1 LNVYD
6 VYFGYAKPN
15 GWHAYWEHGMFDS
28 SAARLAGKDSPQEM
42 LKAGQI
48 DKMYYR
54 GLRARADRHRNSTI
68 LTNVLNNPSLN
79 PAYTSPLH
87 PPVREWEPRN
97 QIVATGDLNPYLKD
111 KKINKE
117 LYPVINQNDI
127 HNRKYMAQ
135 YYRLNYKSPLALGSY
150 FKKNLSPKRR
160 PNFVEMLFY
169 DARYSKNK
177 NIWQPDSFSNGLAYT
192 ANNMRGPKNWY
203 DRTNGGNRFIY
214 AYSAGCWTK
223 LQPQD
228 YGYDIPS
235 AHWDDWEKIENG
247 DYTGIGDELKER
259 ILADPE
265 RWKHKVLVAKA
276 DQAKRMTKENSRDK
290 IPKWKKNQT
299 LKKWWEGKYGE
310 QNYFSIQDAIKQQ
323 RCNGDEMQWYLFYSK
338 PNYLDEFC
346 TNTVFGNKIPKDFC
360 KNNPPKYWNFT
371 VTPKNSA
378 NFEKTLNDPTGP
390 FFAGWSSLSDSSE
403 ARQNSLRDAART
415 KINACIDEWDPTKQQ
430 NKLQFEGAS
439 ENQTALVG
447 KMNRLQWMNWCVRP
461 EKHKE
466 LFGLRWLFTAFGQ
479 WFDHTKAFTDGPFKA
494 GELCEISGGD
504 CIEDNVD
511 ENNVNKRSVTHEK
524 NFFGSRES
532 KIEKHLS
539 AGQATLKPFN
549 YFSSFIFAI
558 LISIL

>member
-1 LNVYD
+1 M
-6 VYFGYAKPN
+6 G
-15 GWHAYWEHGMFDS
+15 
-28 SAARLAGKDSPQEM
+28 
-42 LKAGQI
+42 
-48 DKMYYR
+48 
-54 GLRARADRHRNSTI
+54 
-68 LTNVLNNPSLN
+68 
-79 PAYTSPLH
+79 
-87 PPVREWEPRN
+87 
-97 QIVATGDLNPYLKD
+97 LKD

-192 ANNMRGPKNWY
+192 ANNMRGPKAWY

-223 LQPQD
+223 LQPKD
-228 YGYDIPS
+228 YGYDVPYSFFKLHGKKGENGEEGKTYWKDIVNEIRYNEDEQGNLV
-235 AHWDDWEKIENG
+235 AQAVQAEKIRYYPEARDRVPG
-247 DYTGIGDELKER
+247 KELKER
-259 ILADPE
+259 IIADPE
-265 RWKHKVLVAKA
+265 RWRQNVLAAMA
-276 DQAKRMTKENSRDK
+276 DQKERMENENPRDK
-290 IPKWKKNQT
+290 LPKWEKNKT
-299 LKKWWEGKYGE
+299 LKKWWQNQYGE

-360 KNNPPKYWNFT
+360 KQNPPKYWNFT

-378 NFEKTLNDPTGP
+378 NFEKTLNDGSD
-390 FFAGWSSLSDSSE
+390 FFAGWESREQSFE
-403 ARQNSLRDAART
+403 ADPAAARK
-415 KINACIDEWDPTKQQ
+415 KIQDCIAKWDPAKMT
-430 NKLQFEGAS
+430 NKLQFEDAP
-439 ENQTALVG
+439 ENEYTLVG

-466 LFGLRWLFTAFGQ
+466 LFGLRWLFTGFGQ
-479 WFDHTKAFTDGPFKA
+479 WFDRAKAFTDGPFKA
-494 GELCEISGGD
+494 GTLCEAIGVCAKQEERGQK
-504 CIEDNVD
+504 EE
-511 ENNVNKRSVTHEK
+511 ENNVTKKRSVTHEK
-524 NFFGSRES
+524 NFFGGRNIQSES
-532 KIEKHLS
+532 LQTETSSSKTPYL
-539 AGQATLKPFN
+539 
-549 YFSSFIFAI
+549 SSFTGILLI